1 MKATTPVSAQCEAG
15 AVSPEPFSLNEVEVL
30 VDGPEAYDAMLAA
43 ITQAQHHIHLSMY
56 IYRSVAEGE
65 TGQKFAQALC
75 DKVAQGVEVCLVY
88 DPAGSR
94 KAPRAFFEQLRAQGV
109 EVLEYNPVNPL
120 RTRGA
125 WKPNQR
131 DHRKLLIVD
140 GRIAVI
146 GGIDISQHYAKIT
159 YEQVENDELRPA
171 KGGWHDVDIRIEG
184 PAVAV
189 LQRTFLE
196 TWHQQRGRPLTGNYF
211 PQLPEQGNQQISVLI
226 AHPGTKANAIHT
238 AYLNA
243 IEQAHS
249 SIHLANAYF
258 MPDEEIEEAL
268 CHAVKRGVEVT
279 LLLPGVSD
287 FKMVLH
293 GQHYHYATLL
303 KSGVRIYE
311 LHEQMMHMKF
321 AVIDHCQSI
330 VGSYNIDMRSFLH
343 AEEVNALIIDGKC
356 AARLEALFQRDI
368 GQAKQVLL
376 EEWEKRPLS
385 RRLKQRLTHRLR
397 YWL

>member
-1 MKATTPVSAQCEAG
+1 M
-15 AVSPEPFSLNEVEVL
+15 F
-30 VDGPEAYDAMLAA
+30 DAIA
-43 ITQAQHHIHLSMY
+43 QAQHHIHLSMY
-56 IYRSVAEGE
+56 IYRSVEGSE
-65 TGQKFAQALC
+65 AGQKFAQALC
-75 DKVAQGVEVCLVY
+75 AKVAQGVEVCLIY

-94 KAPRAFFEQLRAQGV
+94 KAPQTFFEQLRAQGV
-109 EVLEYNPVNPL
+109 QVLGYNPVNPL
-120 RTRGA
+120 RIRGA

-159 YEQVENDELRPA
+159 YKQVANGELRPA

-196 TWHQQRGRPLTGNYF
+196 TWQQQKGNPLTQNYF
-211 PQLPEQGNQQISVLI
+211 PHLSERGNQQVSVLV
-226 AHPGTKANAIHT
+226 ARPGTEKNAIHT

-249 SIHLANAYF
+249 SIHLSNAYF
-258 MPDEEIEEAL
+258 MPDDEIEDAL
-268 CHAVKRGVEVT
+268 CRAVKRGVDVT

-287 FKMVLH
+287 FRMVLH

-303 KSGVRIYE
+303 ESGVKIYE
-311 LHEQMMHMKF
+311 LHEQMMHAKF
-321 AVIDHCQSI
+321 AVIDGCWSI
-330 VGSYNIDMRSFLH
+330 VGSYNLDMRSFLH
-343 AEEVNALIIDGKC
+343 AEEVNAVILDGKC
-356 AARLEALFQRDI
+356 AARLEALFQKDI
-368 GQAKQVLL
+368 GRGKKVLL
-376 EEWEKRPLS
+376 KEWEKRPLS
-385 RRLKQRLTHRLR
+385 RRLKQRLTHQLR